1 MSTDFSQKE
10 RAFIDGLRAETGRD
24 LAGWLQAIAA
34 SGSTHRNDIIDW
46 LRQQGFTFAKAS
58 WLERIHHNGGALI
71 YANAR
76 EPGTAATRKPRP
88 AAQRTEPTASAAPA
102 PARPAPVHPT
112 PVHSASAKPAA
123 RDDQAIDALLLAA
136 KAYRPLAQV
145 LLRDVLAAVPGADAR
160 AVGGYIVFSHSAP
173 FAALAPT
180 PKDVRL
186 LLALGT
192 AQAGAGWQKAK
203 LGPGLDELSALTH
216 MLVLTDAR
224 QVTRELKDLVA
235 TRARETA

>member
-10 RAFIDGLRAETGRD
+10 RAFIAGLRAETGRD
-24 LAGWLQAIAA
+24 LAGWMQAVAA

-58 WLERIHHNGGALI
+58 WLERIHHNGGELI

-76 EPGTAATRKPRP
+76 DLGEAAKRKPRQAP
-88 AAQRTEPTASAAPA
+88 ARTEP
-102 PARPAPVHPT
+102 PARPELGSKPT
-112 PVHSASAKPAA
+112 IPPATPATAKN
-123 RDDQAIDALLLAA
+123 DSAIDALLLAA

-160 AVGGYIVFSHSAP
+160 ALGSYIVFSHATP

-186 LLALGT
+186 LLAMGGMS
-192 AQAGAGWQKAK
+192 AGEGWQKTK
-203 LGPGLDELSALTH
+203 LGPGLDELSGLTH

-224 QVTRELKDLVA
+224 QVTRELRELVA